1 MLLLAKSSD
10 VLAGISATAL
20 ILIILSAIIGI
31 VFLVA
36 DVYSWLLIARY
47 RKLNRKNASINE
59 TTEQLAQKLLEKEGI
74 TDVSVKKCGLFRSL
88 LYGNSYSRRK
98 KTVFLRKNIYG
109 KSSLTGVATATRLVG
124 LAVQDRDKD
133 KRFLFVSAALPYVQ
147 FAPFMVLPL
156 VILGLI
162 LDLVVFSSAVPFL
175 ITLILLGVSLVYVI
189 IAFVFTLLN
198 VKVNKTAIIVA
209 KDLIENGELGL
220 TEDEKTQITKLHK
233 IYLTKYVLDFIT
245 GTLELVKLLLQIIY
259 TILKG
264 LGKIKK

>member
-74 TDVSVKKCGLFRSL
+74 TDVSVQKCGLFRSL

-98 KTVFLRKNIYG
+98 KTIFLRKNI
-109 KSSLTGVATATRLVG
+109 
-124 LAVQDRDKD
+124 
-133 KRFLFVSAALPYVQ
+133 
-147 FAPFMVLPL
+147 
-156 VILGLI
+156 
-162 LDLVVFSSAVPFL
+162 
-175 ITLILLGVSLVYVI
+175 
-189 IAFVFTLLN
+189 
-198 VKVNKTAIIVA
+198 
-209 KDLIENGELGL
+209 
-220 TEDEKTQITKLHK
+220 
-233 IYLTKYVLDFIT
+233 
-245 GTLELVKLLLQIIY
+245 
-259 TILKG
+259 
-264 LGKIKK
+264 